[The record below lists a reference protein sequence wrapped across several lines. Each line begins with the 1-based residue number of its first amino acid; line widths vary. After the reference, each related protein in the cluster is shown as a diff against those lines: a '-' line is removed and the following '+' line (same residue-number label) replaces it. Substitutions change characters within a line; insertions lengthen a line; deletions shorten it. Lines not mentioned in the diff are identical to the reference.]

1 MTSEPENRITV
12 RLKKAGWE
20 VEITCSEDQLK
31 RSIESVLSSLDSK
44 GSVTLPGQSPSIEAA
59 EDTGK
64 KTSRGLILELWQ
76 EKWFSEPRS
85 LSEVHEE
92 IARRG
97 YHYDKTAISHALT
110 DLVRETSL
118 TRQGNPRSYSYI
130 QKRPPQGLGSSPSD
144 RTAND
149 KGSNGDGFGDQKAAG
164 EDEQT

>member
-1 MTSEPENRITV
+1 MASEPENRITV
-12 RLKKAGWE
+12 TLKKAGWE
-20 VEITCSEDQLK
+20 VEITCNEDQLK
-31 RSIESVLSSLDSK
+31 RSIESVLSSLDTK
-44 GSVTLPGQSPSIEAA
+44 GSVILPGQPPQTETAI
-59 EDTGK
+59 DTGK

-85 LSEVHEE
+85 LSEVHDE

-130 QKRPPQGLGSSPSD
+130 QKRPPLPSGSGSPGSTNGASD
-144 RTAND
+144 
-149 KGSNGDGFGDQKAAG
+149 G
-164 EDEQT
+164 EGPSEAIN

>member
-1 MTSEPENRITV
+1 MTSELEKRITV

-20 VEITCSEDQLK
+20 VEITCTEDQLK

-44 GSVTLPGQSPSIEAA
+44 GTVTLPGQSPQVEPAP
-59 EDTGK
+59 DTGK

-110 DLVRETSL
+110 DLVRETFF

-130 QKRPPQGLGSSPSD
+130 QKRPPQTLGSSQLNRSD
-144 RTAND
+144 SLVEANESSFEIQET
-149 KGSNGDGFGDQKAAG
+149 GNGD
-164 EDEQT
+164 E